1 MVNLLTNV
9 LAFLNNNI
17 NFALGA
23 REQINQITS
32 FIDGGVVYGDTNM
45 KWLEL
50 VDTNT
55 GETPCRSGYSTND
68 RRITN

>member
-1 MVNLLTNV
+1 MCWLKCSVILSDGV
-9 LAFLNNNI
+9 DFD
-17 NFALGA
+17 LGP

-55 GETPCRSGYSTND
+55 GETS
-68 RRITN
+68 RRRKL

>member
-1 MVNLLTNV
+1 MCWLKCSVILSDDV
-9 LAFLNNNI
+9 DFD
-17 NFALGA
+17 LGP

-55 GETPCRSGYSTND
+55 GETS
-68 RRITN
+68 RRRKL

>member
-1 MVNLLTNV
+1 MCWLKCSVILSDDVDFLL
-9 LAFLNNNI
+9 
-17 NFALGA
+17 GP

-55 GETPCRSGYSTND
+55 GETS
-68 RRITN
+68 RRRKL